1 VTRTWRGPALDA
13 DHQDLVAM
21 LDAFADDNPGN
32 LEDGDQVAPLV
43 ARLADLGVWT
53 LGTDEAHG
61 GGGAD
66 PLMTAAAFE
75 RMGRYWPA
83 LAWAAVQAH
92 VAVDLVGSDDP
103 ALQAALHAGDVA
115 VAVVSTASPHVR
127 LSRAAGGLAG
137 TVDRAD
143 AAGPRPHLVVL
154 DAGRTAYLV
163 APEAVES
170 TRLERTGLG
179 GAFTSRLEVRAGA
192 DQVRVLAERDVDRAS
207 SRLWCGAA
215 AVAAGIAGGASDAA
229 ASYASGRQQF
239 GDALT
244 AIPTV
249 RHSLLSQAS
258 GATLALSA
266 AVAVDRTDLAQ
277 AYAVA
282 SAACDGA
289 IDVAASALQAH
300 GGYGYL
306 TEYPAERYLR
316 DAVSLRAAVDLPTA
330 ARTSGESLVGRRDHA
345 SRLATA

>member
-1 VTRTWRGPALDA
+1 
-13 DHQDLVAM
+13 M
-21 LDAFADDNPGN
+21 LDAFADDDPAA
-32 LEDGDQVAPLV
+32 LEDGDQVARLV
-43 ARLADLGVWT
+43 SRLADLGVWT

-75 RMGRYWPA
+75 RLGRYWPA
-83 LAWAAVQAH
+83 VGWAAVQAH
-92 VAVDLVGSDDP
+92 VAVDLVGAEDP

-127 LSRAAGGLAG
+127 LSRAGGGLAG
-137 TVDRAD
+137 TVDRVD
-143 AAGPRPHLVVL
+143 AAGPRPYLVVL

-163 APEAVES
+163 PPEAIEA

-179 GAFTSRLEVRAGA
+179 GAFTSRLEVNAGA
-192 DQVRVLAERDVDRAS
+192 DQVRVLVERDRDRAS

-215 AVAAGIAGGASDAA
+215 AVAAGIAGAASDAA
-229 ASYASGRQQF
+229 ASYASGRRQF

-249 RHSLLSQAS
+249 RQSLLGQAS
-258 GATLALSA
+258 GTTLALSA
-266 AVAVDRTDLAQ
+266 AVAVDGTDSAQ

-330 ARTSGESLVGRRDHA
+330 ARTSSERLVGRPDQA
-345 SRLATA
+345 SPLPTS